1 MLPIQRF
8 SGTVL
13 AEVVRRQPSSPAR
26 TDFAWQVAVGPALA
40 RSTTVSLDDGVLTV
54 RATDARWGSE
64 VARARDVV
72 LARLQNLLGADAV
85 RSIRVERP
93 SSRQKTSKV
102 ERAEDLL
109 TDPADGGIPRRRQD

>member
-26 TDFAWQVAVGPALA
+26 TNFAWQVVVGPALA

-64 VARARDVV
+64 VARAREVV

-93 SSRQKTSKV
+93 SSRQKTSKF

>member
-26 TDFAWQVAVGPALA
+26 TNFAWQVAVGPALA

-54 RATDARWGSE
+54 SAADAHWGSE

-85 RSIRVERP
+85 RAIRVERP
-93 SSRQKTSKV
+93 SSRQKNSKF

-109 TDPADGGIPRRRQD
+109 PGAGDGRIARRRQD

>member
-26 TDFAWQVAVGPALA
+26 TNFAWQVAVGPALA

-93 SSRQKTSKV
+93 ASRQKTSKF
-102 ERAEDLL
+102 ERAEDLP
-109 TDPADGGIPRRRQD
+109 TGPADGGIPRRRQD